1 MSTARPL
8 AFYDALSPGVPGGA
22 LESRHDKVLVV
33 RTEQGVAIEFA
44 AMLRYAGGVHMSSDG
59 RVALTWRQAHAL
71 AKYLAAV

>member
-1 MSTARPL
+1 MNARPL
-8 AFYDALSPGVPGGA
+8 AFYDGLTSGAPGSV

-59 RVALTWRQAHAL
+59 RVVLTRRQAHAL
-71 AKYLAAV
+71 AKLLAAV